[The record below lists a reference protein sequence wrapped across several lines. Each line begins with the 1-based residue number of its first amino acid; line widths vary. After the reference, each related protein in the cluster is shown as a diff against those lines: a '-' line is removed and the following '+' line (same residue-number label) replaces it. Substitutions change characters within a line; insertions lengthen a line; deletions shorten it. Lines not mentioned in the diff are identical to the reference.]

1 MASKKPE
8 PAGAETAATAEISAQ
23 ASDPLFNQS
32 LEKGL
37 AVLCAFDGAHRSMT
51 LAEIAERTQM
61 TKASAQRT
69 VHTLQVLGYVGK
81 HAQTRRFQLRPKV
94 MDIGFN
100 YVANHPIVQ
109 IANPYLSQLANASG
123 ETASLTEPVERD
135 MLYVAQ
141 RVTNQFIP
149 VSTPVGMRIP
159 MYCTSSGRA
168 WLSSLPVAEARRI
181 LQASDRVA
189 RTPATLTSVNAIL
202 VRIAACRKLGYAT
215 NAEELFLGDM
225 GIAAAIVDR
234 SGRALGA
241 VHVSPPT
248 SRWTIESAQQKL
260 APMVIECARAISSA
274 LSH

>member
-1 MASKKPE
+1 MASKKSD
-8 PAGAETAATAEISAQ
+8 PAAVPTTPGATE

-37 AVLCAFDGAHRSMT
+37 AVLGAFDGAHRSMT
-51 LAEIAERTQM
+51 LAEVAERTGM

-69 VHTLQVLGYVGK
+69 VHTLEVLGYVGK

-100 YVANHPIVQ
+100 YVSNHPVVQ

-141 RVTNQFIP
+141 RVTSQFIP
-149 VSTPVGMRIP
+149 VSTPVGMRVP

-168 WLSSLPVAEARRI
+168 WLGSLPAAEARRI
-181 LQASDRVA
+181 LQDSDRVA
-189 RTPATLTSVNAIL
+189 RTPATLTSVAAIL
-202 VRIAACRKLGYAT
+202 VRIADCRKLGYAT

-241 VHVSPPT
+241 VHVAPPT
-248 SRWTIESAQQKL
+248 SRWTIESAQLKL

-274 LSH
+274 LPH